1 MAEGVT
7 APVIPLSELG
17 QVRMYGEKDG
27 DPLSLV
33 RIPGSLLLSLLTAA
47 SQGFKRYATTAARDA
62 DTTQAA
68 GVLGYVYLNAGSTT
82 DAANGWYQ
90 WSGSAWVAAPWIS
103 NDLTATVQPLVDQA
117 ESWAEGTLPGG
128 SGTKS
133 SKEHAIDAIAAAA
146 ASLANAASNTPILAT
161 PGTMV
166 ISDSNGRPSQWHD
179 PVESGGAVMQSLFTG
194 IMRNEF
200 VRLIE
205 IERGRNSNGG
215 LYRPRGNDLWIA
227 GLGQSNRA
235 GEGSAN
241 TGGDQ
246 LATLNDR
253 ILMANGALR
262 PNRGLSPSVYFA
274 SLVTAYE
281 GTAETGDLAAANMIV
296 QLLGQV
302 YGRTLTDL
310 DLRLIVTNLGV
321 SGQAVNA
328 LRTTYYSQVQADIA
342 QITALSTAAGRR
354 PDLLAML
361 DDQGEGD
368 FSKTVVSPNAASW
381 AIEKEAYFA
390 QITADALASTAFDH
404 AAGSRLGVI
413 VQPSSFLSAPN
424 RALTAPN
431 ISVQLDAVTLG
442 SSAHRRLAGPTWF
455 WRHYDFSHRYAYAH
469 ATRGAM
475 QGLITFLECFCDIRW
490 RDLRPTVVARD
501 GLNWIH
507 IEVAPFLGAEL
518 VIDTGVHNV
527 AHRGWHKLNAAR
539 SAVESAS
546 ACVKTGP
553 LSLSAKISG
562 GLIAGDIIRFADR
575 TATAQSAALTVP
587 FLGSVPEA
595 CIRDNLGDRFR
606 YLPDHLNL
614 PLHRTMPTGEWVL
627 T

>member
-1 MAEGVT
+1 MAEATT
-7 APVIPLSELG
+7 APDIPLSDLAL
-17 QVRMYGEKDG
+17 VRMYGEKEG
-27 DPLSLV
+27 TPASLV
-33 RIPGSLLLSLLTAA
+33 RIPGSLLLDLLTAA
-47 SQGFKRYATTAARDA
+47 TQGFKRYATTAARDA
-62 DTTQAA
+62 DTAQSA
-68 GVLGYVYLNAGSTT
+68 GVLGYVYFNAGSAT
-82 DAANGWYQ
+82 DPANGWYQ
-90 WSGSAWVAAPWIS
+90 WSGSAWVAASWIS
-103 NDLTATVQPLVDQA
+103 NDLTAVVQPLVDQA
-117 ESWAEGTLPGG
+117 EAWAEGTLPGG
-128 SGTKS
+128 AGTKS
-133 SKEHAIDAIAAAA
+133 SKEHATDATVAAAA
-146 ASLANAASNTPILAT
+146 ALANAASNSPVLAT
-161 PGTMV
+161 PGTFV

-179 PVESGGAVMQSLFTG
+179 PVESSGAVMLSLFTG
-194 IMRNEF
+194 VMRNEF
-200 VRLIE
+200 TRLIE
-205 IERGRNSNGG
+205 IERARNGNGG

-227 GLGQSNRA
+227 CLGQSNRA
-235 GEGSAN
+235 GEGSTN

-246 LATLNDR
+246 LAPLNDR
-253 ILMANGALR
+253 ILMANGGLR

-274 SLVTAYE
+274 SLVTAYD
-281 GTAETGDLAAANMIV
+281 GTAETGDIAAANMIE

-302 YGRTLTDL
+302 YGRSLSSL

-321 SGQAVNA
+321 SGQTVNA
-328 LRTTYYSQVQADIA
+328 LRTTWYSQVQADIA
-342 QITALSTAAGRR
+342 QITALSAAAGRR

-361 DDQGEGD
+361 DDQGEAD
-368 FSKTVVSPNAASW
+368 FNKTVVSPNAASW
-381 AIEKEAYFA
+381 AVEKEAYFA

-413 VQPSSFLSAPN
+413 VAPSTFRNATGG
-424 RALTAPN
+424 TATSPN
-431 ISVQLDAVTLG
+431 INVQLDALTLG
-442 SSAHRRLAGPTWF
+442 ASAHRRLTGPTWF

-469 ATRGAM
+469 TTRGAM

-501 GLNWIH
+501 GLNWVH

-518 VIDTGVHNV
+518 VIDTSVHNV

-553 LSLSAKISG
+553 LSLSMKIAG
-562 GLIAGDIIRFADR
+562 GLVAGDIIRFADR
-575 TATAQSAALTVP
+575 TATAQSAGGTVP